1 MTLTGT
7 SLTAR
12 QGLLKEPW
20 MSAICGLMLPWVAE
34 LPKYCEAPFPF
45 AETGPLSSPIAIA
58 CGAAAAEA
66 PMTEAA
72 IAA

>member
-1 MTLTGT
+1 
-7 SLTAR
+7 
-12 QGLLKEPW
+12 
-20 MSAICGLMLPWVAE
+20 MSAICGLMLPVVIE
-34 LPKYCEAPFPF
+34 LPKYCEAPFPL